1 MRISDWS
8 SDVCSSDL
16 LVAIDQSLLVQ
27 IDEHLDHRAGEVRVH
42 GELFAR
48 PVHRAAE
55 TAELAGD
62 LAATFT
68 LPFPDLVDE
77 LFAGEVGALLLLL
90 DQLALDHHLRRDD
103 RMVHADDPQR
113 ILAAPAFVE
122 ERSEGSRVGKEWC
135 RRWQ

>member
-1 MRISDWS
+1 MPEAALNLVRF
-8 SDVCSSDL
+8 DL
-16 LVAIDQSLLVQ
+16 EVADRGLELRVPVHEALVAIDQSLLVQ

-77 LFAGEVGALLLLL
+77 LFAGEVGAFLKIGG
-90 DQLALDHHLRRDD
+90 ASCREG
-103 RMVHADDPQR
+103 VCTS
-113 ILAAPAFVE
+113 E
-122 ERSEGSRVGKEWC
+122 EN
-135 RRWQ
+135 